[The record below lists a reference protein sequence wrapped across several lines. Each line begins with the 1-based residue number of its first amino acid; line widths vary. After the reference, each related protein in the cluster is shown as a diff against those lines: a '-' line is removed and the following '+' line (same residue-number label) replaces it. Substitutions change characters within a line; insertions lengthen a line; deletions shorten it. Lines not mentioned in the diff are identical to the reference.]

1 MAVIGVLAQ
10 VAVSCSGNGPA
21 PNAVRPSSI
30 SNPPPNR
37 APIEGTV
44 LYSDP
49 AWSLLFVQ
57 DGQRTIRL
65 DVGQGARLPLG
76 RRIRAHIAPTGHD
89 DGSTVARVEDLGDVM
104 PPVARTFRPTVPG
117 WVSVEGTVQ
126 RVWIDADRLRFAL
139 VAGGYRLIA
148 VLPVAPSEADYS
160 ILGTKVR
167 AVGVLADVEG
177 SRQLLGAATL
187 WIPSRQTLTIL
198 TPATPAE
205 ELPERTIADVLRR
218 PTHGRGTERL
228 RLWAR
233 IESALSAERVVLR
246 DDTGTIQADIG
257 SGGWLGDTVQVLGF
271 ASGGT
276 KAAPLL
282 EDAQISRVG
291 ERAPD
296 AAPSSQVRGPVL
308 TRVAEVRNL
317 AGEMS
322 RRGLPVRAEASITW
336 LDRVARHVFVQDGN
350 AAIYLWRP
358 ASDLTNLEPGD
369 RVLVEGQTATGIV
382 APVVVGAHLTRLGK
396 NSWPPAPEVSLST
409 PDIVDLDCRRVTVRG
424 TVRAV
429 RSDTSPYNA
438 PDHWQPVLRLA
449 ATEVVDVRLPRG
461 TLSDAMSLLDSEVL
475 IRGTVHSDFSR
486 AIRLSGLFLDVSR
499 LEDVT
504 VLEHP
509 VPDPF
514 ELPVTG
520 TAELFRTG
528 NPQTWGHRLHVRGTV
543 LLQRPGI
550 VFLRDDDGSV
560 VLRSPLLLPTRPGDI
575 LDAVGF
581 PVPDAFAPGLDDASF
596 RIYSH
601 GAPPTPVDAAPAEI
615 LSGRLNA
622 NLVRVEGLVLD
633 VVRTHARL
641 TVLLEAQNSIL
652 SAVLDSDAPG
662 PLVEGLEVGSRVR
675 IAGVVGP
682 TAAER
687 LILRSSAD
695 LNLLATPPFWNPSRA
710 RSALAIFALLVCA
723 AFLWALTLRKRVQAQ
738 TKTIGER
745 LLERN
750 GLIAELETR
759 NAELERF
766 TYTVSHDLKT
776 PLVTIGGFLG
786 LVEQDAL
793 AGNPQ
798 RLRADLKR
806 ISEATDK
813 MRRLLDELLQLS
825 RAGRR
830 LNTVEALPLRPIVD
844 EALSI
849 VDARSSRVRVDVH
862 SPLPTV
868 LGDRGR
874 LIEVFQ
880 NLLENA
886 FKYAG
891 NQEAPTVEIGCD
903 GFDEKGHAKIFVRDN
918 GIGIPPQFHS
928 RIFELF
934 EKLDP
939 LSQGTGVG
947 LALVRRIVDA
957 HGGSVSV
964 SSLGDGT
971 GATFTLTLPV
981 PKIARPH
988 P

>member
-1 MAVIGVLAQ
+1 VL
-10 VAVSCSGNGPA
+10 
-21 PNAVRPSSI
+21 
-30 SNPPPNR
+30 
-37 APIEGTV
+37 
-44 LYSDP
+44 
-49 AWSLLFVQ
+49 
-57 DGQRTIRL
+57 
-65 DVGQGARLPLG
+65 
-76 RRIRAHIAPTGHD
+76 
-89 DGSTVARVEDLGDVM
+89 
-104 PPVARTFRPTVPG
+104 
-117 WVSVEGTVQ
+117 
-126 RVWIDADRLRFAL
+126 
-139 VAGGYRLIA
+139 
-148 VLPVAPSEADYS
+148 
-160 ILGTKVR
+160 
-167 AVGVLADVEG
+167 
-177 SRQLLGAATL
+177 
-187 WIPSRQTLTIL
+187 
-198 TPATPAE
+198 
-205 ELPERTIADVLRR
+205 
-218 PTHGRGTERL
+218 
-228 RLWAR
+228 
-233 IESALSAERVVLR
+233 
-246 DDTGTIQADIG
+246 
-257 SGGWLGDTVQVLGF
+257 
-271 ASGGT
+271 
-276 KAAPLL
+276 
-282 EDAQISRVG
+282 
-291 ERAPD
+291 
-296 AAPSSQVRGPVL
+296 
-308 TRVAEVRNL
+308 
-317 AGEMS
+317 
-322 RRGLPVRAEASITW
+322 
-336 LDRVARHVFVQDGN
+336 
-350 AAIYLWRP
+350 
-358 ASDLTNLEPGD
+358 
-369 RVLVEGQTATGIV
+369 
-382 APVVVGAHLTRLGK
+382 
-396 NSWPPAPEVSLST
+396 
-409 PDIVDLDCRRVTVRG
+409 
-424 TVRAV
+424 
-429 RSDTSPYNA
+429 
-438 PDHWQPVLRLA
+438 
-449 ATEVVDVRLPRG
+449 
-461 TLSDAMSLLDSEVL
+461 
-475 IRGTVHSDFSR
+475 
-486 AIRLSGLFLDVSR
+486 
-499 LEDVT
+499 
-504 VLEHP
+504 
-509 VPDPF
+509 DPF
-514 ELPVTG
+514 ELPVTSTG
-520 TAELFRTG
+520 ELFRTG

-550 VFLRDDDGSV
+550 VFLRDDEGSI

-596 RIYSH
+596 RIHSH
-601 GAPPTPVDAAPAEI
+601 GAPPTPVDAAPADI

-633 VVRTHARL
+633 VVRTHARV
-641 TVLLEAQNSIL
+641 TVLLEAKGSIL

-710 RSALAIFALLVCA
+710 RGSLALFALLVCA
-723 AFLWALTLRKRVQAQ
+723 AFFWALTLRKRVQAQ
-738 TKTIGER
+738 TRTIQER

-750 GLIAELETR
+750 SLIGELETR

-798 RLRADLKR
+798 RLREDLKR

-830 LNTVEALPLRPIVD
+830 LNTVEALPLRPIID

-849 VDARSSRVRVDVH
+849 VDARSSRVRVDVQ

-886 FKYAG
+886 FKYTG
-891 NQEAPTVEIGCD
+891 NQEAPTVEIGSD

-964 SSLGDGT
+964 QSQGDGT
-971 GATFTLTLPV
+971 GTTFTLTLPV
-981 PKIARPH
+981 PSPTRTSP
-988 P
+988 